1 MNEYYKDELPEN
13 TVSTL
18 LKILKD
24 KGIYPTFSWL
34 ESIPGVHSVIVS
46 IPGTTISS
54 NGKGSTKALAC
65 ASGLA
70 ELVERLQNFLCFR
83 LSDAFSFSVPKIFNL
98 MFPSIFP
105 KGELSTQQKNSWF
118 HNIENNKNQ
127 QLIQEII
134 SSDYTK
140 GNIYSRYTN
149 YVDPNAELFVPYSV
163 LDYYYGS
170 NGMAAGNTW
179 NEALVQALSEI
190 IERHVA
196 FQLLSEGN
204 QRDDIFDITDA
215 YLLYYPDFYSK
226 IKKMKDNNFVIRILD
241 FSIGGQFPVIG
252 LLAINQHEL
261 SYFINLGCHPNIN
274 VAVQRALNEFLQ
286 GRKINEINDMQP
298 FYTNFNQV
306 KLTKNIGNVFHDG
319 TGVFPIS
326 CLIPSARESCLPT
339 IWLQNY
345 SSNEDMLD
353 FYLNLLCG
361 NLNKEIFIQ
370 YQSVLDF
377 PVVHVIIPNFSEVAP
392 LMDIGSVRTL
402 INVHEGKQAYLS
414 FIKEYSLKLSV
425 EPSVLIKLIDF
436 FERLPTIPVAALFNL
451 PISPVVNPLLE
462 VSTAHILM
470 CLYVLESNYKLA
482 YSAALNHLNFLK
494 NLCPNSSHIRY
505 NIVVSILYLFA
516 NDYTNEQVAEYLVSI
531 GYAQSMVQE
540 YIRQLSSQSILEL
553 LPCILCPNCTD
564 CEFSDLC
571 CFDSECQILLQITQ
585 SK

>member
-1 MNEYYKDELPEN
+1 M
-13 TVSTL
+13 
-18 LKILKD
+18 
-24 KGIYPTFSWL
+24 
-34 ESIPGVHSVIVS
+34 
-46 IPGTTISS
+46 
-54 NGKGSTKALAC
+54 
-65 ASGLA
+65 
-70 ELVERLQNFLCFR
+70 
-83 LSDAFSFSVPKIFNL
+83 
-98 MFPSIFP
+98 
-105 KGELSTQQKNSWF
+105 
-118 HNIENNKNQ
+118 
-127 QLIQEII
+127 
-134 SSDYTK
+134 
-140 GNIYSRYTN
+140 
-149 YVDPNAELFVPYSV
+149 
-163 LDYYYGS
+163 
-170 NGMAAGNTW
+170 
-179 NEALVQALSEI
+179 
-190 IERHVA
+190 
-196 FQLLSEGN
+196 
-204 QRDDIFDITDA
+204 IFDITDA

>member
-1 MNEYYKDELPEN
+1 MEYIISAIWIGIELMCNIFFCGAFLDQKEQSEFKFIAVFIAWLILGLFPN
-13 TVSTL
+13 LGINPLVRQVVTVL
-18 LKILKD
+18 LFMYL
-24 KGIYPTFSWL
+24 
-34 ESIPGVHSVIVS
+34 
-46 IPGTTISS
+46 SS
-54 NGKGSTKALAC
+54 MMYKGS
-65 ASGLA
+65 
-70 ELVERLQNFLCFR
+70 
-83 LSDAFSFSVPKIFNL
+83 
-98 MFPSIFP
+98 
-105 KGELSTQQKNSWF
+105 
-118 HNIENNKNQ
+118 
-127 QLIQEII
+127 
-134 SSDYTK
+134 Y
-140 GNIYSRYTN
+140 
-149 YVDPNAELFVPYSV
+149 AELFVPYSV

>member
-1 MNEYYKDELPEN
+1 MNEYYKDELPED
-13 TVSTL
+13 TVNTL
-18 LKILKD
+18 LKLLKN
-24 KGIYPTFSWL
+24 KGIYPTFRWL

-54 NGKGSTKALAC
+54 NGKGSTKDLAC

-83 LSDAFSFSVPKIFNL
+83 LSDAFSFAFPEIFNL
-98 MFPSIFP
+98 IFPSVFP
-105 KGELSTQQKNSWF
+105 KGDLSTQQKNSWF
-118 HNIENNKNQ
+118 HKIENNKIQ
-127 QLIQEII
+127 QIKEEIV
-134 SSDYTK
+134 SSDYAK

-149 YVDPNAELFVPYSV
+149 YVDSNAELFVPYSV

-196 FQLLSEGN
+196 FRLLSEGN

-215 YLLYYPDFYSK
+215 YLLNYPDFYSK
-226 IKKMKDNNFVIRILD
+226 IKKMMDNGFVIRILD
-241 FSIGGQFPVIG
+241 FSVGGQFPVIG

-286 GRKINEINDMQP
+286 GRKINAINDMQP
-298 FYTNFNQV
+298 FYTNFNQA

-319 TGVFPIS
+319 AGVFPIS
-326 CLIPSARESCLPT
+326 CLISSARESCLPT
-339 IWLQNY
+339 VWLQNY
-345 SSNEDMLD
+345 SSNADIMD
-353 FYLNLLCG
+353 FYQNLLCG
-361 NLNKEIFIQ
+361 NLKKEIFIQ

-392 LMDIGSVRTL
+392 LMDIDSVRSL
-402 INVHEGKQAYLS
+402 INAHKGKQAYLS
-414 FIKEYSLKLSV
+414 FIKEYALKLSV
-425 EPSVLIKLIDF
+425 EPSVLIELIDY
-436 FERLPTIPVAALFNL
+436 FERFPTIPVAALFNL

-470 CLYVLESNYKLA
+470 CLYVLESNYELA

-494 NLCPNSSHIRY
+494 NLRPNSSHIRY
-505 NIVVSILYLFA
+505 NIVVSILYLLT
-516 NDYTNEQVAEYLVSI
+516 NDYTNEQIAECLVSI
-531 GYAQSMVQE
+531 GYAPSMVHE

-553 LPCILCPNCTD
+553 LPCIMCPNCTD

-571 CFDSECQILLQITQ
+571 CFNGECQILLQITQ
-585 SK
+585 SS

>member
-1 MNEYYKDELPEN
+1 M
-13 TVSTL
+13 
-18 LKILKD
+18 
-24 KGIYPTFSWL
+24 
-34 ESIPGVHSVIVS
+34 
-46 IPGTTISS
+46 
-54 NGKGSTKALAC
+54 
-65 ASGLA
+65 
-70 ELVERLQNFLCFR
+70 
-83 LSDAFSFSVPKIFNL
+83 
-98 MFPSIFP
+98 
-105 KGELSTQQKNSWF
+105 
-118 HNIENNKNQ
+118 
-127 QLIQEII
+127 
-134 SSDYTK
+134 
-140 GNIYSRYTN
+140 
-149 YVDPNAELFVPYSV
+149 
-163 LDYYYGS
+163 
-170 NGMAAGNTW
+170 
-179 NEALVQALSEI
+179 
-190 IERHVA
+190 
-196 FQLLSEGN
+196 
-204 QRDDIFDITDA
+204 
-215 YLLYYPDFYSK
+215 
-226 IKKMKDNNFVIRILD
+226 
-241 FSIGGQFPVIG
+241 
-252 LLAINQHEL
+252 
-261 SYFINLGCHPNIN
+261 
-274 VAVQRALNEFLQ
+274 AVQRALNEFLQ

-571 CFDSECQILLQITQ
+571 CFDSECQILNKHAMLYVIVCFICIQPRKEVQ
-585 SK
+585 LWKVSYLR